1 MSGSDTIAGSR
12 GFAACPR
19 GIEYLLVDELKA
31 LGATTARETL
41 AGVHFEGPPGF
52 VYRACLW
59 SRLASRILLPL
70 AEFDAPDADAL
81 YAGVQGLDWREH
93 LAPDGTLAVEAHGT
107 SANLKHTQFT
117 AQRVKDAVVDQFRA
131 HGLGRP
137 GVDLETPSIRLDLH
151 LRRDRATL
159 SLDLSGSPLF
169 LRGWRRGQGEAPLK
183 ENLAAAMLAR
193 ARWPDVHAAGG
204 AFIDPMCGSGT
215 LVIEAALIAGDVAP
229 GLKRR
234 YWGFLG
240 WLGHDAAAWNALL
253 DEARARAAAG
263 LAKLEPK
270 FFGHDAD
277 AQVLVHARH
286 NAQDAGVA
294 GFVRLAPLPVT
305 ALAPVGGAAPGLVIT
320 NPPYGERLGA
330 SDDLVA
336 TYRAFGEAVRRA
348 CPGWRAA
355 WITSDA
361 RLARATGLEADRT
374 YKLMN
379 GALECTLYVVDD
391 APAADAPRP
400 APKPL
405 SEGAQQLANRI
416 AKNRDH
422 LKRWL
427 AREGVSCWRAYDAD
441 LPEYAA
447 AIDVY
452 DGHLHIQEYAAPKTI
467 PEETARR
474 RLREIVRVAGEAFGV
489 PRERIAVK
497 VRRPQARDDRYGRVA
512 ERGEFLVVEEGG
524 LKFEVNLHDYLDTGL
539 FLDHRPVRARLR
551 GLAAGKRFLNLFCY
565 TATASVH
572 AAAGG
577 AVATTS
583 VDLSATYLEWAARN
597 FALNGYTGPEHR
609 LVQADVLAWL
619 AAERGTYDL
628 VFVDPPTFS
637 NSKRADDFDVQRDH
651 VRLIELAAARL
662 APGGLIV
669 FSNNFRRFRFDLN
682 ALAAFEVRD
691 ITRATIP
698 PDYARDPRIHHCF
711 ELRRRTTTTG

>member
-1 MSGSDTIAGSR
+1 MTDR
-12 GFAACPR
+12 GFAACPK
-19 GIEYLLVDELKA
+19 GIEYLLVDELTA
-31 LGATTARETL
+31 LGAMETRATR
-41 AGVHFEGPPGF
+41 AGVHFTGAPGF

-70 AEFDAPDADAL
+70 AEFDAVDADAL
-81 YAGVQGLDWREH
+81 YAGVQDIDWRAH
-93 LAPDGTLAVEAHGT
+93 LDADGTFAVDAHGT
-107 SANLKHTQFT
+107 NAALKHTKFI

-131 HGLGRP
+131 HGRGRP
-137 GVDLETPSIRLDLH
+137 QVDLVAPSIRLDVH
-151 LRRDRATL
+151 LGRDRATL
-159 SLDLSGSPLF
+159 SLDLCGSPLF
-169 LRGWRRGQGEAPLK
+169 LRGWRRGQGDAPLK

-193 ARWPDVHAAGG
+193 ARWPEIHAARG

-215 LVIEAALIAGDVAP
+215 LLIEAALIAADVAP
-229 GLKRR
+229 GLARR
-234 YWGFLG
+234 RWGFFG
-240 WLGHDAAAWNALL
+240 WRGHDADAWNAQLA
-253 DEARARAAAG
+253 EARARAVAG

-270 FFGHDAD
+270 FFGYDVD
-277 AQVLVHARH
+277 PQVLVHARH
-286 NAQDAGVA
+286 NAQEAGVA
-294 GFVRLAPLPVT
+294 GFIRLAARPVS
-305 ALAPVGGAAPGLVIT
+305 ALAPVGAGAPGLIMT
-320 NPPYGERLGA
+320 NPPYGERLSAG
-330 SDDLVA
+330 DDLVA
-336 TYRAFGEAVRRA
+336 TYRAFGAAARRA
-348 CPGWRAA
+348 CPGWHAA
-355 WITSDA
+355 WITPDA
-361 RLARATGLEADRT
+361 RLARATGLEANRK

-379 GALECTLYVVDD
+379 GALDCTLYVVDVV
-391 APAADAPRP
+391 PAADAPRP
-400 APKPL
+400 SPKPL
-405 SEGAQQLANRI
+405 SAGAQQLANRI
-416 AKNRDH
+416 AKNRER

-427 AREGVSCWRAYDAD
+427 KREGVSCWRVYDAD

-474 RLREIVRVAGEAFGV
+474 RLREIVRVAGEAFDV
-489 PRERIAVK
+489 PRERIAIK

-512 ERGEFLVVEEGG
+512 ARGEFLVVDEGG

-577 AVATTS
+577 ALTTTS

-597 FALNGYTGPEHR
+597 FALNAYTGPAHR
-609 LVQADVLAWL
+609 LVQADVMAWL
-619 AAERGTYDL
+619 AAERGEYDL
-628 VFVDPPTFS
+628 IFIDPPTFS

-651 VRLIELAAARL
+651 VRLIELATARL

-669 FSNNFRRFRFDLN
+669 FSNNFRRFQLDAN
-682 ALAAFEVRD
+682 ALSAFEVRD

-698 PDYARDPRIHHCF
+698 PDFARDPRIHHCF
-711 ELRRRTTTTG
+711 ELRPRTR